1 MSRWQP
7 MESVVMMAPSITNMS
22 RSAGMAMISLDL
34 SATLTWPSTRRWRAA
49 KADTM
54 WIAAFAPF
62 LWAEPRNVL
71 PSMAI
76 TSADTP
82 ISLATQATK
91 RRWNSVASSVAK
103 MSPRWSCD
111 GVPSRNGRN
120 RRRNAIF
127 FSPNRAIYIDEGFR
141 PGEPR
146 EQAQQQYLF
155 ERVDHLAAL
164 PRVRRTPQT
173 PQPPPSRP

>member
-7 MESVVMMAPSITNMS
+7 MASVVMMAPSITNMS

-82 ISLATQATK
+82 ISL
-91 RRWNSVASSVAK
+91 VV
-103 MSPRWSCD
+103 
-111 GVPSRNGRN
+111 V
-120 RRRNAIF
+120 RRRSIAERQK
-127 FSPNRAIYIDEGFR
+127 PAQKRDLLLAEPCDIDEGFR
-141 PGEPR
+141 PGEHR

-164 PRVRRTPQT
+164 PRVRK
-173 PQPPPSRP
+173 